1 MNNKNDH
8 GEGGGVEGRR
18 GEGAS
23 LFLSLL
29 DNWVVSSLLLCDNSR
44 AAASLSR
51 DPSERC
57 SQERCPAACATTQRD
72 RAQLCPVLP
81 GLGRGNSSSIR
92 DTDTCCALP
101 A

>member
-8 GEGGGVEGRR
+8 GEGGGVEGLR

-23 LFLSLL
+23 LFLL

-57 SQERCPAACATTQRD
+57 CQERCPAACATTQRD

-81 GLGRGNSSSIR
+81 GLGRGNSPSIR
-92 DTDTCCALP
+92 DTGTCCALT